1 LGEQRSY
8 WQDKLNGLHN
18 TLPTE
23 ILERLKISYHS
34 LSSKNQEI
42 FLDIVCLDV
51 DTVITIYGSDG
62 PLKDLKNKCLLEVDH
77 EKKRKMHDHI
87 RDMGRSIA
95 EKLSPCRLGHQTTND
110 IDELLER
117 SSCVSASIIQSF
129 CFFVEKE
136 R

>member
-1 LGEQRSY
+1 
-8 WQDKLNGLHN
+8 LNGLHN
-18 TLPTE
+18 TLPSE
-23 ILERLKISYHS
+23 ILERLKISYYS

-42 FLDIVCLDV
+42 FLDIVCFFLGQDV

-95 EKLSPCRLGHQTTND
+95 EKLSPCRLGHQTTD

-129 CFFVEKE
+129 CFFAEKE

>member
-1 LGEQRSY
+1 LFASSLGQ
-8 WQDKLNGLHN
+8 
-18 TLPTE
+18 
-23 ILERLKISYHS
+23 
-34 LSSKNQEI
+34 
-42 FLDIVCLDV
+42 DV
-51 DTVITIYGSDG
+51 DTVITIYASDG
-62 PLKDLKNKCLLEVDH
+62 PLKDLKNQCLLEVDH

-117 SSCVSASIIQSF
+117 SSCVSASIIQLF
-129 CFFVEKE
+129 CFFAEKE